1 MPNKA
6 LQGTRRKARPELHL
20 GRHLAAPS
28 TAKEKPMP
36 KGYWIVRVDI
46 TDQEKYKAYV
56 AANAEPLKKYG
67 ARFLVRA
74 GRFENPEGTSR
85 HRNAVI
91 EFPTYQA
98 ALDCWK
104 SPEYQQAIKL
114 RQPVS
119 TADLIVI
126 EGYEGPQP

>member
-1 MPNKA
+1 MP
-6 LQGTRRKARPELHL
+6 R
-20 GRHLAAPS
+20 
-28 TAKEKPMP
+28 
-36 KGYWIVRVDI
+36 GYWIVRVDI
-46 TDQEKYKAYV
+46 TDEQKYKAYI

-74 GRFENPEGTSR
+74 GRYENPEGASR
-85 HRNAVI
+85 SRNAVI

-104 SPEYQQAIKL
+104 SPEYQEAIKL

-119 TADLIVI
+119 TADLIII
-126 EGYEGPQP
+126 EGYEGPQPV

>member
-1 MPNKA
+1 M
-6 LQGTRRKARPELHL
+6 
-20 GRHLAAPS
+20 S
-28 TAKEKPMP
+28 

-46 TDQEKYKAYV
+46 ADQEKYKAYI

-74 GRFENPEGTSR
+74 GRFENPEGASR
-85 HRNAVI
+85 TRNAVI

-98 ALDCWK
+98 AIDCWK
-104 SPEYQQAIKL
+104 SPEYQRAIKF

-119 TADLIVI
+119 TIDLIII
-126 EGYEGPQP
+126 EGYEGPQPA